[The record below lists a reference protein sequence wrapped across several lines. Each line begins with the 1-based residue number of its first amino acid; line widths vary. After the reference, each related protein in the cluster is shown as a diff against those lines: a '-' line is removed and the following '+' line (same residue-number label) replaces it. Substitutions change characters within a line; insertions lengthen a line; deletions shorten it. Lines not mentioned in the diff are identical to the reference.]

1 MKLNEFLPDLA
12 AQHQGL
18 IKMNTAIQNVY
29 DGGFSSF
36 AKSRMGGGVQTSSPS
51 PLGIEQLYFDWLRT
65 AYAYRRQFI
74 QDLYLLAYDV
84 TEIRTPLLHLR
95 GEIFRKGLD
104 AWIPKF
110 AVKCGRCG
118 EEYEEVKK
126 KCARCGNKEMKK
138 PDHKQVEYFDE
149 IRKNCNI
156 FGQSFE
162 EILQTCED
170 DLNIVDDCFIHLQ
183 KQYLL
188 SKDTL
193 WSRVLE
199 IRRIH
204 PALMEYDLDKA
215 GLPRNSHWLCPFHRE
230 EVEIAPGP
238 CKECGFEILPVM
250 YIYNHRGKRVYLLE
264 EEIIHMS
271 KFSPSET
278 YGYSPLLTI
287 MQKVLTISGMD
298 RFLYRYFFERKAPTG
313 MILTYTDD
321 PQSLEIE
328 RARIEAKMMEDPTY
342 MPWVAVSQ
350 KTGRGRTDFVR
361 LFHTLQEMDYM
372 NVRNEIRDRIASMY
386 GVPQVYLNIFEG
398 VGAMSGQSV
407 SGDTPLWI
415 RKDGKFIDLIPI
427 ESLHH
432 DSANQFDVFP
442 QNIEVLSQSGW
453 TKPVNIWRHKSREK
467 QTLAFEFGGGFVET
481 TVDHSLMK
489 DKQEVKASDLKV
501 GDSIDTY
508 SIGKDNHFES
518 MTEDFAWVLGF
529 YAAEGSVLYQ
539 QSGLEFDNKNLDYLN
554 KVKETLEAK
563 YNKQVVIRTYTNKT
577 GFTCSRALIYGKG
590 IVNEF
595 RELSYSTYNFVGNKD
610 SKPLRI
616 AKSVRKV
623 PTAVLN
629 ASLPIQKAFLDGY
642 MAGDGTKEGEKSFS
656 CASVSLLLMAG
667 MEYLCQCLGY
677 SVNVQFVKST
687 KKNHNHYW
695 KLAFGKGKRRTIK
708 NKIKKIVL
716 MDSPEYVYDI
726 ETESHTFVGGIGNM
740 VLKNSQQLKVFSN
753 IIDADQRRY
762 NEKLFPQLL
771 KAFHITDWNL
781 KLLPPEEKIDSM
793 VLQQAQQRVAI
804 ATQMMT
810 LGFQVELKPGTKN
823 IKDLDFIF
831 TGKVENPMQA
841 MMGGA
846 GGAGGM
852 PQLPPGGDGSQGGEG
867 AEGGASSMTTAP
879 PRVPEKGVEKA
890 EGIEHYAWNKRN
902 PKEEAVSRDIEAE
915 KIYQGKNLEE
925 QLEE

>member
-12 AQHQGL
+12 AQNQSL
-18 IKMNTAIQNVY
+18 VKMNTAIQNVY
-29 DGGFSSF
+29 DGGFASF
-36 AKSRMGGGVQTSSPS
+36 AKGRMGGGVQTSSPS

-110 AVKCGRCG
+110 AVKCERCG
-118 EEYEEVKK
+118 EEYDEVKK

-149 IRKNCNI
+149 MRKSCNI

-170 DLNIVDDCFIHLQ
+170 DMNIVDDCFVHLQ

-188 SKDTL
+188 AKDTL

-199 IRRIH
+199 LRRIH

-230 EVEIAPGP
+230 DVEIAPGP
-238 CKECGFEILPVM
+238 CKECGFEMLPVM

-321 PQSLEIE
+321 PQSLEVE

-415 RKDGKFIDLIPI
+415 RKDEKFIDLIPI

-432 DSANQFDVFP
+432 NSANQHDQFP
-442 QNIEVLSQSGW
+442 KNLEVLSQDGW
-453 TKPVNIWRHKSREK
+453 TKPKHIWRHKCREEN
-467 QTLAFEFGGGFVET
+467 TLAFEFGGGFAET

-501 GDSIDTY
+501 GDSIDTVEY
-508 SIGKDNHFES
+508 PKSEEYDS
-518 MTEDFAWVLGF
+518 MTEDFAWLLGF
-529 YAAEGSVLYQ
+529 YSAEGSILFEEA
-539 QSGLEFDNKNLDYLN
+539 GLDLSNN
-554 KVKETLEAK
+554 KVELLEKCQRILEAR
-563 YNKQVVIRTYTNKT
+563 YNKKAKIAFYEGNDCGRV
-577 GFTCSRALIYGKG
+577 LIYGNSIVEDFKG
-590 IVNEF
+590 LV
-595 RELSYSTYNFVGNKD
+595 YYAYNTVSSKD
-610 SKPLRI
+610 SKPIRVPKL
-616 AKSVRKV
+616 VRKV
-623 PTAVLN
+623 PTQVINGSSAIKQ
-629 ASLPIQKAFLDGY
+629 SFLKGY
-642 MAGDGTKEGEKSFS
+642 IDGDG
-656 CASVSLLLMAG
+656 SVTSDDSYRCVSTSLLLLAG
-667 MEYLCQCLGY
+667 IEYLVKILGY
-677 SVNVQFVKST
+677 NTNVEFRKSDNQNW
-687 KKNHNHYW
+687 NHNW
-695 KLAFGKGKRRTIK
+695 RLTFGKGNRKTESNVIKRILSLPA
-708 NKIKKIVL
+708 NK
-716 MDSPEYVYDI
+716 YVYDI
-726 ETESHTFVGGIGNM
+726 ETESHTFVGGIGCL
-740 VLKNSQQLKVFSN
+740 VFHNSQQLKVFSN

-771 KAFHITDWNL
+771 KAFHITDWSL

-852 PQLPPGGDGSQGGEG
+852 PPLPPGGEGSQGGEG
-867 AEGGASSMTTAP
+867 AEGGASGMTTAP

-925 QLEE
+925 QLEP

>member
-12 AQHQGL
+12 AQNQSL
-18 IKMNTAIQNVY
+18 VKMNTAIQNVY
-29 DGGFSSF
+29 DGGFASF
-36 AKSRMGGGVQTSSPS
+36 AKGRMGGGMQTSSPS

-104 AWIPKF
+104 AWVPKF
-110 AVKCGRCG
+110 AVKCKRCG
-118 EEYEEVKK
+118 QEYDEVKK

-138 PDHKQVEYFDE
+138 PDHKQVEYFDD
-149 IRKNCNI
+149 IRKSCNI

-188 SKDTL
+188 SNDTL

-199 IRRIH
+199 LRRIH
-204 PALMEYDLDKA
+204 PALMEFDLDKA
-215 GLPRNSHWLCPFHRE
+215 GLPRNAHWLCPFHRE
-230 EVEIAPGP
+230 DVEIAPGP
-238 CKECGFEILPVM
+238 CKDCGFEMLPVM

-321 PQSLEIE
+321 PQSLEVE

-398 VGAMSGQSV
+398 VGAMSGQS
-407 SGDTPLWI
+407 
-415 RKDGKFIDLIPI
+415 
-427 ESLHH
+427 
-432 DSANQFDVFP
+432 
-442 QNIEVLSQSGW
+442 
-453 TKPVNIWRHKSREK
+453 
-467 QTLAFEFGGGFVET
+467 
-481 TVDHSLMK
+481 
-489 DKQEVKASDLKV
+489 
-501 GDSIDTY
+501 
-508 SIGKDNHFES
+508 
-518 MTEDFAWVLGF
+518 
-529 YAAEGSVLYQ
+529 
-539 QSGLEFDNKNLDYLN
+539 
-554 KVKETLEAK
+554 
-563 YNKQVVIRTYTNKT
+563 
-577 GFTCSRALIYGKG
+577 
-590 IVNEF
+590 
-595 RELSYSTYNFVGNKD
+595 
-610 SKPLRI
+610 
-616 AKSVRKV
+616 
-623 PTAVLN
+623 
-629 ASLPIQKAFLDGY
+629 
-642 MAGDGTKEGEKSFS
+642 
-656 CASVSLLLMAG
+656 
-667 MEYLCQCLGY
+667 
-677 SVNVQFVKST
+677 
-687 KKNHNHYW
+687 
-695 KLAFGKGKRRTIK
+695 
-708 NKIKKIVL
+708 
-716 MDSPEYVYDI
+716 
-726 ETESHTFVGGIGNM
+726 
-740 VLKNSQQLKVFSN
+740 QQLKVFSN

-762 NEKLFPQLL
+762 NEKMFPQLL
-771 KAFHITDWNL
+771 KAFHITDWDL
-781 KLLPPEEKIDSM
+781 KLLPPEEKVDSM

-831 TGKVENPMQA
+831 TGKIENPMQA

-852 PQLPPGGDGSQGGEG
+852 PPLPPGGEGSQGGEG
-867 AEGGASSMTTAP
+867 AEGGASGMTTAP

-890 EGIEHYAWNKRN
+890 EGIEHYNWNKRN